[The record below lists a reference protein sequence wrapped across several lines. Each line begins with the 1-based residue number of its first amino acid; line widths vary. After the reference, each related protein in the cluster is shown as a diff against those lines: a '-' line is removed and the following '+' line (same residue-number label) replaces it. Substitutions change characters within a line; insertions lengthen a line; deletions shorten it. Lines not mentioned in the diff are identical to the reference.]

1 MYERS
6 AIVLEKYFNNILKFN
21 KENNLKINYN
31 NYAQVVEEMEKYQKI
46 IVDENEI
53 IEKFDEIAKEIQT
66 IQNSQDKLSKSNI
79 KQEEKR
85 NQLFNEFG
93 EKPENIETKLKK
105 IEDTVSNNNETMEE
119 LREDYIKALKIFL
132 ERQNERNKC
141 AKLRRVA
148 ESNHRLYIENT
159 KKIMEKIDP
168 QDISEI
174 KSFIVSEKDNVEK
187 ELYDIMIK
195 NGKNEKIGFN
205 SDVIKKAVHIRT
217 DIAQREAE
225 FYISIYEKTKKI
237 LGEIDNENL
246 KLARYKKL
254 LRDVSVKLE
263 FLNAEKEYIVGFLD
277 NERMT
282 SMNTQKVHKKMMKEA
297 CENFDLDINQI
308 NNLYE
313 LIIRETTSKS
323 TKKAYKELYNKTY
336 LRDIEEKEKNFEQ
349 EANNVKLNLG
359 TVINSNYWRIE
370 GIKNIYNV
378 FQAEVSQKFDKD
390 LSDYRIDEYNEE
402 IIDTEDGKDED
413 IEEKIDNY
421 IDNYNEI
428 NKYEDTK
435 EIEEV
440 EENTDKY
447 KEYDDNDEQ
456 YVEELLD
463 EVYRQEENEGEPQA
477 RKNTKNTNRKANNK
491 NSKEKRKS
499 RNKTKNGD
507 YEELEYPIEND
518 KVDMIIQN
526 TRKAQIRELKK
537 KQKKSLFGKL
547 FKED

>member
-174 KSFIVSEKDNVEK
+174 KSFIASEKDNVEK

-205 SDVIKKAVHIRT
+205 SEVIKKAVHIRT

-254 LRDVSVKLE
+254 LRDISVKLE

-402 IIDTEDGKDED
+402 IIDAEDEKDED

-463 EVYRQEENEGEPQA
+463 EVYRQEENESEPQA
-477 RKNTKNTNRKANNK
+477 RKNTKNANRKANNK
-491 NSKEKRKS
+491 NGKEKRKS

-507 YEELEYPIEND
+507 YEELEYPVEND

-526 TRKAQIRELKK
+526 TRKAQIKELKR

-547 FKED
+547 FQ